1 MTNKNHTDRPDE
13 GARILFLE
21 DLNRGLASDA
31 DDMEKQITHLKDLIR
46 AATETHL
53 ADQLRIA
60 ALAEELRNCQL
71 VRVYEGQATS
81 RLCLDIQDF
90 EKRNT
95 ALAQGY
101 IERSRTIKRLIEEL
115 RNCQLDRV
123 YEGQATSRLCLDL
136 QDFQKRNTALAQ
148 GYIERSRTSKRLIE
162 DLRAAREVARRPGN
176 EVPETLATPA
186 ELKETSAD
194 APNPTIGDNGP

>member
-101 IERSRTIKRLIEEL
+101 IERSRT
-115 RNCQLDRV
+115 
-123 YEGQATSRLCLDL
+123 
-136 QDFQKRNTALAQ
+136 
-148 GYIERSRTSKRLIE
+148 SKRLIE